1 MLNTLKKFYKFVF
14 NYKKL
19 FFTSVFFILISAYL
33 KNLVPIEIGKM
44 VDKVSNGNVNDAY
57 LILILLIFLISLRIL
72 LDPIGRQLSDFVAI
86 SISKDIWASVFEH
99 LHKLDFAYHV
109 NKSSG
114 SLISLFKRG
123 ENGILS
129 LYINLNINVLQVV
142 LEFLL
147 LFGFLSTLYPKVLF
161 VAIAIFI
168 FIIIFII
175 YAVNKNV
182 KIRSVANEHQDIVS
196 AITVDNMMNFDTV
209 KYFANEKY
217 EQSRLKN
224 FLKSYKNAETDYIY
238 SFRIIELGNGAIINF
253 GLLAMILI
261 ALIDYGNGDI
271 TVGMFVT
278 VVSFATIFSPRLFEL
293 VFNIRDVAKNFADAK
308 RFLEVLDI
316 EEIVKDKP
324 KPAVVKLWKEMD
336 LEKKFSIEFKNVNF
350 GYEKGT
356 GILRNFN
363 LKINPG
369 ESIALVGQSGAGKT
383 TLVKLL
389 MRLYD
394 PSFGEILINNINIK
408 DISKADLRKKIGIVP
423 QETILFN
430 DTIGYN
436 IAYGRNEFTQ
446 KELDTAVESANLYDF
461 IYNLPDRYLT
471 YVGERGIKLSGG
483 QKQRLGIARVFMED
497 APIIVFDEATSN
509 LDSESERLI
518 QESFWNLAKGR
529 TTIIIAH
536 RLSTVKKVDKIIVL
550 DNGEIAEV
558 GTHDTLS
565 KKDKGI
571 YSYLWG
577 LQSGSGVD
585 SNSF

>member
-1 MLNTLKKFYKFVF
+1 MLETLKKFYKFVF

-19 FFTSVFFILISAYL
+19 FFSSVFLIFISAYL
-33 KNLVPIEIGKM
+33 KNLVPIEIGRM
-44 VDKVSNGNVNDAY
+44 VDKVSNGNVNEAY
-57 LILILLIFLISLRIL
+57 TILVLLIVLISIRML
-72 LDPIGRQLSDFVAI
+72 LEPVARQFSDFVAI
-86 SISKDIWASVFEH
+86 SISKNIWASVFEH
-99 LHKLDFAYHV
+99 LHRLDFAYHV

-129 LYINLNINVLQVV
+129 LYLNLNMNVLQVIV
-142 LEFLL
+142 EFLL

-161 VAIAIFI
+161 VAVTIFLLIILFIA
-168 FIIIFII
+168 
-175 YAVNKNV
+175 YAVSKNV
-182 KIRSVANEHQDIVS
+182 KIRNVANEHQDVVS

-209 KYFANEKY
+209 KYFANESY
-217 EQSRLKN
+217 EQSRLKKY
-224 FLKSYKNAETDYIY
+224 LKSYKNAETDYTY

-261 ALIDYGNGDI
+261 ALIDYGNGVI

-308 RFLEVLDI
+308 RFLEVLDVK
-316 EEIVKDKP
+316 EIVKDKP
-324 KPAVVKLWKEMD
+324 KPSAVKAWKSFEGNT
-336 LEKKFSIEFKNVNF
+336 KFSIEFKDVNF
-350 GYEKGT
+350 GYDKGNE
-356 GILRNFN
+356 ILKNFN
-363 LKINPG
+363 LVIKPG

-383 TLVKLL
+383 TLIKLL

-394 PSFGEILINNINIK
+394 PSSGNIFINDVNIK
-408 DISKADLRKKIGIVP
+408 DICKSELRKKIGIVP

-436 IAYGRNEFTQ
+436 IAYGKNEFSQ
-446 KELDTAVESANLYDF
+446 GELDIAVKAANLQDF
-461 IYNLPDRYLT
+461 IYSLPDQYLT

-483 QKQRLGIARVFMED
+483 QKQRLGIARVFMEN
-497 APIIVFDEATSN
+497 APIIIFDEATSN

-518 QESFWNLAKGR
+518 QESFWNLANGR

-536 RLSTVKKVDKIIVL
+536 RLSTVKKVDKIIVM
-550 DNGEIAEV
+550 DNGEIAEI
-558 GTHDTLS
+558 GTHSELS

-577 LQSGSGVD
+577 LQSGERIEPD
-585 SNSF
+585 SF